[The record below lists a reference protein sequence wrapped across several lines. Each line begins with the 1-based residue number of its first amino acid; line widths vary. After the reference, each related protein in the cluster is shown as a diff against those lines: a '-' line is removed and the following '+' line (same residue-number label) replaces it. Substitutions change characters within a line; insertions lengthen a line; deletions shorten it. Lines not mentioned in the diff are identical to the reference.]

1 MKDTRDAD
9 GTVEEAAARGEIAAE
24 ESAARDEV
32 RGEESAARA
41 DAGGEAAAG
50 EKAAAR
56 EQDAAGEPAAA
67 EGTEGAHEHEVLV
80 AAEEPP
86 EAEDGLVQ
94 ELQELQDRHLRLAA
108 EFENYRKRTRRELA
122 EMRVRAQADLVR
134 RLLEVL
140 DDLGRVA
147 EATPDATVES
157 LQEGIA
163 LVELKMR
170 RELDDAGLARIEA
183 AGKRFDPNLHE
194 AVVTRPV
201 SEPEEDDLVSR
212 VFLEGYTFG
221 PVLVRPARVE
231 VNKYASTPEEGQPG
245 TAEGDEG

>member
-1 MKDTRDAD
+1 MKDTRDGE
-9 GTVEEAAARGEIAAE
+9 GTVDEAAARAEIAAEEAAARAE
-24 ESAARDEV
+24 
-32 RGEESAARA
+32 
-41 DAGGEAAAG
+41 AGGGEQAVAREKAGGG
-50 EKAAAR
+50 EKAAA
-56 EQDAAGEPAAA
+56 GERAAA
-67 EGTEGAHEHEVLV
+67 ERTEGAHEHEGPV

-94 ELQELQDRHLRLAA
+94 ELQERQDRHLRLAA

-183 AGKRFDPNLHE
+183 AGKPFDPNLHE
-194 AVVTRPV
+194 AIVTRPV

-221 PVLVRPARVE
+221 PILVRPARVE
-231 VNKYASTPEEGQPG
+231 VSKYASAPEEEQPG
-245 TAEGDEG
+245 TAEGDED

>member
-1 MKDTRDAD
+1 MTLRESDGKGMKDTRDVE
-9 GTVEEAAARGEIAAE
+9 GTAEEAATRTEIAAEEAAAR
-24 ESAARDEV
+24 
-32 RGEESAARA
+32 
-41 DAGGEAAAG
+41 
-50 EKAAAR
+50 
-56 EQDAAGEPAAA
+56 AAA
-67 EGTEGAHEHEVLV
+67 EGTEGANEHEGLV
-80 AAEEPP
+80 AGEEPP

-94 ELQELQDRHLRLAA
+94 ELQELQELRDRHLRLAA

-122 EMRVRAQADLVR
+122 EMRIRAQADLVR
-134 RLLEVL
+134 RLLEVF

-183 AGKRFDPNLHE
+183 AGKPFDPNLHE
-194 AVVTRPV
+194 AIVTRPV
-201 SEPEEDDLVSR
+201 SSPEEDHLVSR

-231 VNKYASTPEEGQPG
+231 VSKYASAPGEEQPG

>member
-1 MKDTRDAD
+1 MTLRESDGKGMKDTRDAD

-24 ESAARDEV
+24 ESAAR
-32 RGEESAARA
+32 A

-50 EKAAAR
+50 EKAAAG
-56 EQDAAGEPAAA
+56 EQAAA

-86 EAEDGLVQ
+86 EAEDGLV
-94 ELQELQDRHLRLAA
+94 QELQDRHLRLAA

-201 SEPEEDDLVSR
+201 SESEEDDLVSR

>member
-24 ESAARDEV
+24 ESAAR
-32 RGEESAARA
+32 A

-56 EQDAAGEPAAA
+56 EQDAA
-67 EGTEGAHEHEVLV
+67 EGTEGAHEHEGLV
-80 AAEEPP
+80 AAEEPS

>member
-1 MKDTRDAD
+1 MKDTRDAE
-9 GTVEEAAARGEIAAE
+9 GTLEEAAAEAEIAAEEAAAR
-24 ESAARDEV
+24 
-32 RGEESAARA
+32 
-41 DAGGEAAAG
+41 
-50 EKAAAR
+50 
-56 EQDAAGEPAAA
+56 
-67 EGTEGAHEHEVLV
+67 AHEHEGLV
-80 AAEEPP
+80 VAEEPP
-86 EAEDGLVQ
+86 KAEDGLVQ

-122 EMRVRAQADLVR
+122 EMRLRAQADLVR
-134 RLLEVL
+134 CLLEVL

-183 AGKRFDPNLHE
+183 AGKRFDPTLHE
-194 AVVTRPV
+194 AIVTRPV

-221 PVLVRPARVE
+221 PILVRPARVE
-231 VNKYASTPEEGQPG
+231 VSKYASAPAEEQPG
-245 TAEGDEG
+245 TAEGDES

>member
-1 MKDTRDAD
+1 MTLRESDGKGMKDTRDAE
-9 GTVEEAAARGEIAAE
+9 GTLEEAAAEAEIAAE
-24 ESAARDEV
+24 EASA
-32 RGEESAARA
+32 
-41 DAGGEAAAG
+41 
-50 EKAAAR
+50 
-56 EQDAAGEPAAA
+56 
-67 EGTEGAHEHEVLV
+67 GAHEHEGFVV
-80 AAEEPP
+80 PEEPP
-86 EAEDGLVQ
+86 KAEDGLVQ

-122 EMRVRAQADLVR
+122 EMRLRAQADLVR
-134 RLLEVL
+134 CLLEVL

-183 AGKRFDPNLHE
+183 AGKRFDPTLHE
-194 AVVTRPV
+194 AIVTRPV

-221 PVLVRPARVE
+221 PILVRPARVE
-231 VNKYASTPEEGQPG
+231 VSKYASAPAEEQPG
-245 TAEGDEG
+245 TAEGDES

>member
-1 MKDTRDAD
+1 MKDRRDAE
-9 GTVEEAAARGEIAAE
+9 GTVEEAAAGPQIAA
-24 ESAARDEV
+24 A
-32 RGEESAARA
+32 
-41 DAGGEAAAG
+41 EAAAS
-50 EKAAAR
+50 
-56 EQDAAGEPAAA
+56 EPAEA
-67 EGTEGAHEHEVLV
+67 EGTEGAHEHEGLV
-80 AAEEPP
+80 AAEEPL

-122 EMRVRAQADLVR
+122 EMRLRAQADLVR
-134 RLLEVL
+134 CLLEVL

-183 AGKRFDPNLHE
+183 AGKPFDPNLHE
-194 AVVTRPV
+194 AIVTRPV
-201 SEPEEDDLVSR
+201 STREQDDLVSR

-221 PVLVRPARVE
+221 PILVRPARVE
-231 VNKYASTPEEGQPG
+231 VGKYASAPEEEQPG
-245 TAEGDEG
+245 TAEGDES

>member
-24 ESAARDEV
+24 ESAAR
-32 RGEESAARA
+32 A

-56 EQDAAGEPAAA
+56 EQDAA
-67 EGTEGAHEHEVLV
+67 EGTEGAHEHEGLV

>member
-1 MKDTRDAD
+1 MKDTRDAE
-9 GTVEEAAARGEIAAE
+9 GTVEEAAARAEIAAE
-24 ESAARDEV
+24 EA
-32 RGEESAARA
+32 AARA
-41 DAGGEAAAG
+41 EAG
-50 EKAAAR
+50 
-56 EQDAAGEPAAA
+56 EQDAAGDQAAA
-67 EGTEGAHEHEVLV
+67 EGTEGAHEDEGLV

-134 RLLEVL
+134 RLLEVF

-183 AGKRFDPNLHE
+183 AGKPFDPHLHE
-194 AVVTRPV
+194 AIVTRPV

-212 VFLEGYTFG
+212 VFLDGYTFG
-221 PVLVRPARVE
+221 PILVRPARVE
-231 VNKYASTPEEGQPG
+231 VSKYASAPGEEQPG

>member
-1 MKDTRDAD
+1 MTLRESDGKGMKDTRDAE
-9 GTVEEAAARGEIAAE
+9 GTLEEAAAEAEIAAE
-24 ESAARDEV
+24 EASA
-32 RGEESAARA
+32 
-41 DAGGEAAAG
+41 
-50 EKAAAR
+50 
-56 EQDAAGEPAAA
+56 
-67 EGTEGAHEHEVLV
+67 GAHEHEALV
-80 AAEEPP
+80 VPEEPP
-86 EAEDGLVQ
+86 KAEDGLVQ

-122 EMRVRAQADLVR
+122 EMRLRAQADLVR
-134 RLLEVL
+134 CLLEVL

-183 AGKRFDPNLHE
+183 AGKRFDPTLHE
-194 AVVTRPV
+194 AIVTRPV

-221 PVLVRPARVE
+221 PILVRPARVE
-231 VNKYASTPEEGQPG
+231 VSKYASAPAEEQPG
-245 TAEGDEG
+245 TAEGDES

>member
-1 MKDTRDAD
+1 MTLRESDGKGMKDTRDAE
-9 GTVEEAAARGEIAAE
+9 GTLEEAAAEAEIAAEEAAAR
-24 ESAARDEV
+24 
-32 RGEESAARA
+32 
-41 DAGGEAAAG
+41 
-50 EKAAAR
+50 
-56 EQDAAGEPAAA
+56 
-67 EGTEGAHEHEVLV
+67 AHEHEGLV
-80 AAEEPP
+80 VAEEPP
-86 EAEDGLVQ
+86 KAEDGLVQ

-122 EMRVRAQADLVR
+122 EMRLRAQADLVR
-134 RLLEVL
+134 CLLEVL

-163 LVELKMR
+163 LVELKMG

-183 AGKRFDPNLHE
+183 AGKRFDPTLHE
-194 AVVTRPV
+194 AIVTRPV

-221 PVLVRPARVE
+221 PILVRPARVE
-231 VNKYASTPEEGQPG
+231 VSKYASAPAEEQPG
-245 TAEGDEG
+245 TAEGDES

>member
-1 MKDTRDAD
+1 MTLRESDEKGMKDTRDAE
-9 GTVEEAAARGEIAAE
+9 GTLEEAAAEAEIAAEEAAAR
-24 ESAARDEV
+24 
-32 RGEESAARA
+32 
-41 DAGGEAAAG
+41 
-50 EKAAAR
+50 
-56 EQDAAGEPAAA
+56 
-67 EGTEGAHEHEVLV
+67 AHEHEDLV
-80 AAEEPP
+80 VAEEPP

-122 EMRVRAQADLVR
+122 EMRLRAQAELVR
-134 RLLEVL
+134 CLLEVL

-183 AGKRFDPNLHE
+183 AGKRFDPTLHE
-194 AVVTRPV
+194 AIVTRPV

-221 PVLVRPARVE
+221 PILVRPARVE
-231 VNKYASTPEEGQPG
+231 VSKYASAPAEEQPG
-245 TAEGDEG
+245 TAEGDES

>member
-1 MKDTRDAD
+1 MILRESDGKGMKDTRDAD

-24 ESAARDEV
+24 KSAARD
-32 RGEESAARA
+32 

-56 EQDAAGEPAAA
+56 EQDAVGEEAAA
-67 EGTEGAHEHEVLV
+67 EGTEGAHEHEGLV

-86 EAEDGLVQ
+86 EPQDGLVQ

-183 AGKRFDPNLHE
+183 AGKLFDPNLHE

-231 VNKYASTPEEGQPG
+231 VNKYASAPGEE

>member
-1 MKDTRDAD
+1 MKDTRDAE
-9 GTVEEAAARGEIAAE
+9 GTLEEAAAEAEIAAEEAAARGE
-24 ESAARDEV
+24 V
-32 RGEESAARA
+32 RGET
-41 DAGGEAAAG
+41 
-50 EKAAAR
+50 
-56 EQDAAGEPAAA
+56 AAGEPAAA
-67 EGTEGAHEHEVLV
+67 ARAHEHEGLV
-80 AAEEPP
+80 VAEEPP

-122 EMRVRAQADLVR
+122 EMRLRAQADLVR
-134 RLLEVL
+134 CLLEVL

-183 AGKRFDPNLHE
+183 AGKRFDPTLHE
-194 AVVTRPV
+194 AIVTRPV

-221 PVLVRPARVE
+221 PILVRPARVE
-231 VNKYASTPEEGQPG
+231 VSKYASAPAEEQPG

>member
-1 MKDTRDAD
+1 MKDTRDAE
-9 GTVEEAAARGEIAAE
+9 GTVEEAAVRAEIAAE
-24 ESAARDEV
+24 EA
-32 RGEESAARA
+32 AARA
-41 DAGGEAAAG
+41 EAGGG
-50 EKAAAR
+50 
-56 EQDAAGEPAAA
+56 AAA
-67 EGTEGAHEHEVLV
+67 EDTEGAHEHEGLV

-86 EAEDGLVQ
+86 EAEDLVQ
-94 ELQELQDRHLRLAA
+94 ELQELQDRYLRLAA

-183 AGKRFDPNLHE
+183 AGKPFDHNIHE
-194 AVVTRPV
+194 AIVTRPV

-231 VNKYASTPEEGQPG
+231 VSKYASAPGEEEPA
-245 TAEGDEG
+245 TAEGEEG

>member
-1 MKDTRDAD
+1 MTLRESDGTGMKDTRDAE
-9 GTVEEAAARGEIAAE
+9 GTVEEAAARAE
-24 ESAARDEV
+24 TG
-32 RGEESAARA
+32 GEEAAVRA
-41 DAGGEAAAG
+41 EAGGE
-50 EKAAAR
+50 
-56 EQDAAGEPAAA
+56 DAAGEQAAA
-67 EGTEGAHEHEVLV
+67 EGTEGAHEQEGLV

-86 EAEDGLVQ
+86 EAEAGLAQ

-134 RLLEVL
+134 RLLDVL

-183 AGKRFDPNLHE
+183 AGKPFDPNLHE
-194 AVVTRPV
+194 AIVTRPV

-231 VNKYASTPEEGQPG
+231 VSKYVSALGEEEPG
-245 TAEGDEG
+245 AAEGDEG

>member
-1 MKDTRDAD
+1 MKDTRD
-9 GTVEEAAARGEIAAE
+9 GEGRVEEAAARAEIAAE
-24 ESAARDEV
+24 EA
-32 RGEESAARA
+32 AARA
-41 DAGGEAAAG
+41 EAAAG
-50 EKAAAR
+50 ER
-56 EQDAAGEPAAA
+56 AAA
-67 EGTEGAHEHEVLV
+67 ERTEGAHEHESLV

-86 EAEDGLVQ
+86 EAEAGLVQ

-108 EFENYRKRTRRELA
+108 EFENYRKRTRLELA
-122 EMRVRAQADLVR
+122 EMRLRAQADLIR
-134 RLLEVL
+134 CLLEVL

-194 AVVTRPV
+194 AIVTRPV

-231 VNKYASTPEEGQPG
+231 VSKYASASGEEQPG
-245 TAEGDEG
+245 TAEGDAS

>member
-1 MKDTRDAD
+1 MTLRESDGKGMKDTRDAE
-9 GTVEEAAARGEIAAE
+9 GTLEEAAAEAEIAAE
-24 ESAARDEV
+24 E
-32 RGEESAARA
+32 
-41 DAGGEAAAG
+41 AAA
-50 EKAAAR
+50 
-56 EQDAAGEPAAA
+56 
-67 EGTEGAHEHEVLV
+67 GAHEHEGLV
-80 AAEEPP
+80 VAEEPP
-86 EAEDGLVQ
+86 KAEDGLVQ

-122 EMRVRAQADLVR
+122 EMRLRAQAELVR
-134 RLLEVL
+134 CLLEVL

-194 AVVTRPV
+194 AIVTRPV

-221 PVLVRPARVE
+221 PILVRPARVE
-231 VNKYASTPEEGQPG
+231 VSKYASAPAEEQPG
-245 TAEGDEG
+245 TAEGDES

>member
-24 ESAARDEV
+24 ESAAR
-32 RGEESAARA
+32 A

-56 EQDAAGEPAAA
+56 EQDAAG
-67 EGTEGAHEHEVLV
+67 GTEGAHEHEGLV

>member
-1 MKDTRDAD
+1 MKDTRDAE
-9 GTVEEAAARGEIAAE
+9 GTLEEAAAEAEITAEEAAAR
-24 ESAARDEV
+24 
-32 RGEESAARA
+32 
-41 DAGGEAAAG
+41 
-50 EKAAAR
+50 
-56 EQDAAGEPAAA
+56 
-67 EGTEGAHEHEVLV
+67 AHEHEGLV
-80 AAEEPP
+80 VAEEPP

-122 EMRVRAQADLVR
+122 EMRLRAQAELVR
-134 RLLEVL
+134 CLLEVL

-163 LVELKMR
+163 LVEMKMR

-194 AVVTRPV
+194 AIVTRPV

-221 PVLVRPARVE
+221 PILVRPARVE
-231 VNKYASTPEEGQPG
+231 VSKYASASGEQQPG
-245 TAEGDEG
+245 TAEGDES

>member
-1 MKDTRDAD
+1 MTLRESDGKGMKDTRDAEE
-9 GTVEEAAARGEIAAE
+9 TLEEAAAEAEIAAE
-24 ESAARDEV
+24 EASA
-32 RGEESAARA
+32 
-41 DAGGEAAAG
+41 
-50 EKAAAR
+50 
-56 EQDAAGEPAAA
+56 
-67 EGTEGAHEHEVLV
+67 GAHEHEGFVV
-80 AAEEPP
+80 PEEPP
-86 EAEDGLVQ
+86 KAEDGLVQ

-122 EMRVRAQADLVR
+122 EMRLRAQADLVR
-134 RLLEVL
+134 CLLEVL

-183 AGKRFDPNLHE
+183 AGKRFDPTLHE
-194 AVVTRPV
+194 AIVTRPV

-221 PVLVRPARVE
+221 PILVRPARVE
-231 VNKYASTPEEGQPG
+231 VSKYASAPAEEQPG
-245 TAEGDEG
+245 TAEGDES

>member
-24 ESAARDEV
+24 ESAARD
-32 RGEESAARA
+32 

-56 EQDAAGEPAAA
+56 EQDAA
-67 EGTEGAHEHEVLV
+67 EGTEGAHEHEGLV

-94 ELQELQDRHLRLAA
+94 ELQELQDRRLRLAA

>member
-1 MKDTRDAD
+1 MTLRESDGKGMKDTRDAE
-9 GTVEEAAARGEIAAE
+9 GTLEEAAAEAEIAAEEAAAR
-24 ESAARDEV
+24 
-32 RGEESAARA
+32 
-41 DAGGEAAAG
+41 
-50 EKAAAR
+50 
-56 EQDAAGEPAAA
+56 
-67 EGTEGAHEHEVLV
+67 AHEHEGLV
-80 AAEEPP
+80 VAEEPP
-86 EAEDGLVQ
+86 KAEDGLVQ

-122 EMRVRAQADLVR
+122 EMRLRAQAELVQC
-134 RLLEVL
+134 LLEVL

-194 AVVTRPV
+194 AIVTRPV

-221 PVLVRPARVE
+221 PILVRPARVE
-231 VNKYASTPEEGQPG
+231 VSKYASAPAEEQPG
-245 TAEGDEG
+245 TAEGDES

>member
-1 MKDTRDAD
+1 MKDTRDAE
-9 GTVEEAAARGEIAAE
+9 GTVEEAAAEAQIAAE
-24 ESAARDEV
+24 EA
-32 RGEESAARA
+32 AARA
-41 DAGGEAAAG
+41 EA
-50 EKAAAR
+50 
-56 EQDAAGEPAAA
+56 AAGEPAAA
-67 EGTEGAHEHEVLV
+67 EGTEGAHEHEGLV

-122 EMRVRAQADLVR
+122 EMRLRAQADLVR

-170 RELDDAGLARIEA
+170 RELDEAGLARIEA
-183 AGKRFDPNLHE
+183 AGKRFDPTLHE
-194 AVVTRPV
+194 AIVTRPV

-221 PVLVRPARVE
+221 PILVRPARVE
-231 VNKYASTPEEGQPG
+231 VSKYASAPGEQQPG
-245 TAEGDEG
+245 TADGDES

>member
-1 MKDTRDAD
+1 MTLRESDGKEMKDRRDAE
-9 GTVEEAAARGEIAAE
+9 GTVEEAAAGPQIAA
-24 ESAARDEV
+24 A
-32 RGEESAARA
+32 
-41 DAGGEAAAG
+41 EAAAPA
-50 EKAAAR
+50 EAAAS
-56 EQDAAGEPAAA
+56 EPAEA
-67 EGTEGAHEHEVLV
+67 EGTEGAHEHEGLV
-80 AAEEPP
+80 AAEEPL

-122 EMRVRAQADLVR
+122 EMRLRAQADLVR
-134 RLLEVL
+134 CLLEVL

-183 AGKRFDPNLHE
+183 AGKPFDPNLHE
-194 AVVTRPV
+194 AIVTRPV
-201 SEPEEDDLVSR
+201 STREQDDLVSR

-221 PVLVRPARVE
+221 PILVRPARVE
-231 VNKYASTPEEGQPG
+231 VGKYASAPEEEQPG
-245 TAEGDEG
+245 MAEGDES

>member
-1 MKDTRDAD
+1 MTLRESDGKGMKDTRDAE
-9 GTVEEAAARGEIAAE
+9 GTLEEAAAEAEIAAE
-24 ESAARDEV
+24 E
-32 RGEESAARA
+32 
-41 DAGGEAAAG
+41 AAA
-50 EKAAAR
+50 
-56 EQDAAGEPAAA
+56 
-67 EGTEGAHEHEVLV
+67 GAHEHEGLV
-80 AAEEPP
+80 VAEEPP
-86 EAEDGLVQ
+86 KAEDGLVQ

-122 EMRVRAQADLVR
+122 EMRLRAQADLVR
-134 RLLEVL
+134 CLLEVL

-163 LVELKMR
+163 LVEMKMR

-194 AVVTRPV
+194 AIVTRPV

-221 PVLVRPARVE
+221 PILVRPARVE
-231 VNKYASTPEEGQPG
+231 VSKYASAPEEEQPG
-245 TAEGDEG
+245 TAEGDES

>member
-1 MKDTRDAD
+1 MTLRESDGKGMKDTRDAE
-9 GTVEEAAARGEIAAE
+9 GTLEEAAVEAEIAAEEAAAR
-24 ESAARDEV
+24 
-32 RGEESAARA
+32 
-41 DAGGEAAAG
+41 
-50 EKAAAR
+50 
-56 EQDAAGEPAAA
+56 
-67 EGTEGAHEHEVLV
+67 AHEHEGIVE
-80 AAEEPP
+80 AEEPP
-86 EAEDGLVQ
+86 KAEDGLVQ

-122 EMRVRAQADLVR
+122 EMRLRAQADLVR
-134 RLLEVL
+134 CLLEVL

-183 AGKRFDPNLHE
+183 AGKPFDPNLHE
-194 AVVTRPV
+194 AIVTRPV

-221 PVLVRPARVE
+221 PILVRPARVE
-231 VNKYASTPEEGQPG
+231 VSKYASASGEEQPG
-245 TAEGDEG
+245 TAEGDAS

>member
-1 MKDTRDAD
+1 MKDTKDAE
-9 GTVEEAAARGEIAAE
+9 GTVEEAAARAEIAAE
-24 ESAARDEV
+24 EAAAQAEAGAEV
-32 RGEESAARA
+32 E
-41 DAGGEAAAG
+41 AG
-50 EKAAAR
+50 EKAV
-56 EQDAAGEPAAA
+56 AGEKAAA
-67 EGTEGAHEHEVLV
+67 EGTEGAHEHEGLV

-94 ELQELQDRHLRLAA
+94 ELRELQDRHLRLAA

-183 AGKRFDPNLHE
+183 AGKPFDPNLHE
-194 AVVTRPV
+194 AIVTRPV

-221 PVLVRPARVE
+221 PILVRPARVE
-231 VNKYASTPEEGQPG
+231 VSKYASAPGEEQLG
-245 TAEGDEG
+245 TAEGDES

>member
-1 MKDTRDAD
+1 MKDTRDAE
-9 GTVEEAAARGEIAAE
+9 GTLEEAAAEAEIAAE
-24 ESAARDEV
+24 EASA
-32 RGEESAARA
+32 
-41 DAGGEAAAG
+41 
-50 EKAAAR
+50 
-56 EQDAAGEPAAA
+56 
-67 EGTEGAHEHEVLV
+67 GAHEHEGLV
-80 AAEEPP
+80 VPEEPP
-86 EAEDGLVQ
+86 KAEDGLVQ

-122 EMRVRAQADLVR
+122 EMRLRAQADLVR
-134 RLLEVL
+134 CLLEVL

-183 AGKRFDPNLHE
+183 AGKRFDPTLHE
-194 AVVTRPV
+194 AIVTRPV

-221 PVLVRPARVE
+221 PILVRPARVE
-231 VNKYASTPEEGQPG
+231 VSKYASAPAEEQPG
-245 TAEGDEG
+245 TAEGDES

>member
-1 MKDTRDAD
+1 MTLRESDGKEMKDRRDAE
-9 GTVEEAAARGEIAAE
+9 GTVEEAAAGPQIAAE
-24 ESAARDEV
+24 EA
-32 RGEESAARA
+32 AARA
-41 DAGGEAAAG
+41 EAAAS
-50 EKAAAR
+50 
-56 EQDAAGEPAAA
+56 EPAEA
-67 EGTEGAHEHEVLV
+67 EGTEGAHEHEGLV
-80 AAEEPP
+80 AAEEPL

-122 EMRVRAQADLVR
+122 EMRLRAQADLVR
-134 RLLEVL
+134 CLLEVL

-183 AGKRFDPNLHE
+183 AGKPFDPNLHE
-194 AVVTRPV
+194 AIVTRPV
-201 SEPEEDDLVSR
+201 STREQDDLVSR

-221 PVLVRPARVE
+221 PILVRPARVE
-231 VNKYASTPEEGQPG
+231 VGKYASAPEEEQPG
-245 TAEGDEG
+245 TAEGDES

>member
-1 MKDTRDAD
+1 MLLAGLTLRESDGKGMKDTRDAER
-9 GTVEEAAARGEIAAE
+9 TVEEAALAEAGAETAA
-24 ESAARDEV
+24 DERV
-32 RGEESAARA
+32 
-41 DAGGEAAAG
+41 AAG
-50 EKAAAR
+50 AETAADER
-56 EQDAAGEPAAA
+56 AAA
-67 EGTEGAHEHEVLV
+67 EGTEGASEHEGLAV
-80 AAEEPP
+80 AEEPP
-86 EAEDGLVQ
+86 EAEHGLVQ
-94 ELQELQDRHLRLAA
+94 ELQELRDRHLRLAA

-163 LVELKMR
+163 LVEMKMR

-183 AGKRFDPNLHE
+183 AGKPFDPNLHE
-194 AVVTRPV
+194 AIVTRRV

-231 VNKYASTPEEGQPG
+231 VSKYAPTPEEEQPG